1 MTPEERNELIAKY
14 AAGYDEVMNALDG
27 FPADSL
33 GAHPIPGKW
42 SAREIVHHLGDSES
56 FSAARLRKLL
66 VEDNAVIQGYDQDEY
81 ATKLRYN
88 ERDMAPALEAFR
100 SARETTTQLLGLMT
114 EDDWKREGTHTESGR
129 YTTENW
135 LTIYAAHAH
144 NHAAQIR
151 RLREALPHKQ
161 SYPQITQKIYL
172 CNLWIVLTKF
182 FSASKIR
189 HPPKTNEYCY
199 CSANIAF

>member
-1 MTPEERNELIAKY
+1 MTPEERNELIARY
-14 AAGYDEVMNALDG
+14 AAGYDEVMNALNG

-100 SARETTTQLLGLMT
+100 CARETTLQLLRLMT
-114 EDDWKREGTHTESGR
+114 DEDWQREGTHTESGR
-129 YTTENW
+129 YTSQDW
-135 LTIYAAHAH
+135 LKIYAAHAH
-144 NHAAQIR
+144 NHAAQIQ
-151 RLREALPHKQ
+151 RLREAL
-161 SYPQITQKIYL
+161 ST
-172 CNLWIVLTKF
+172 
-182 FSASKIR
+182 
-189 HPPKTNEYCY
+189 
-199 CSANIAF
+199 

>member
-1 MTPEERNELIAKY
+1 MTPEERAELIATY
-14 AAGYDEVMNALDG
+14 ASGYDEVMNALNG
-27 FPADSL
+27 FPAESL

-56 FSAARLRKLL
+56 FSAGRLRKLL

-151 RLREALPHKQ
+151 RLREAL
-161 SYPQITQKIYL
+161 
-172 CNLWIVLTKF
+172 V
-182 FSASKIR
+182 
-189 HPPKTNEYCY
+189 
-199 CSANIAF
+199 